1 MELHKTNV
9 MKNSEEMVS
18 LNKSFEAEF
27 EVQELEQRLET
38 DPWVFIDILTQDLD
52 ADFCIGYEECGVKLK
67 DCLDGYS
74 GCSIYW

>member
-38 DPWVFIDILTQDLD
+38 DPWVFIDILTDRKS
-52 ADFCIGYEECGVKLK
+52 VV
-67 DCLDGYS
+67 
-74 GCSIYW
+74 